1 MNGLDGMEWHQ
12 CCQGTI
18 PLAPTLPERQ
28 PKPNCRAQHP
38 PEGQGAELRIVYQPH
53 DSIAHDQKQHG
64 AGAAGERGGA
74 QQHGGGAGWV
84 DRVVG
89 GQAHPALQ
97 QVGGHH
103 CSVQDPAGAMED
115 WPALHRW
122 GDPSFL
128 VSVAGPRTVPVEVG
142 CGCIRCTPAGCVIA
156 ALHCPLLRVCV
167 SSLCSRP

>member
-1 MNGLDGMEWHQ
+1 MKGLDGMEWHQ

-18 PLAPTLPERQ
+18 PMAPTLPERQ

-74 QQHGGGAGWV
+74 QQHGGRAGWV

-115 WPALHRW
+115 EGREE
-122 GDPSFL
+122 GGR
-128 VSVAGPRTVPVEVG
+128 VRGG
-142 CGCIRCTPAGCVIA
+142 CGGA
-156 ALHCPLLRVCV
+156 ALGATVQAGGGSTLLGAAR
-167 SSLCSRP
+167 